1 MYLLLQVWTQTSVA
15 GSSGV
20 GRYGKRDGTGAGK
33 RTGSGSTVGSL

>member
-20 GRYGKRDGTGAGK
+20 GRDGKRDGTGAGK
-33 RTGSGSTVGSL
+33 GTGSGSGVGSL